1 MAWPFRAHEAR
12 VRAVPIA
19 AETVLPEINRTHGLR
34 YALRGRCVGGMQ
46 GGAWLLAD
54 PEGRAAILK
63 LQPDRPGWRR
73 PWTALE
79 AVNRMNAAGY
89 PTPRWIAAGVSG
101 AGVRYHVQEFV
112 EGEPSSPLD
121 ADKAALLIEVIE
133 RHTGLDPDPANDW
146 CVYVDSVVGGPLREG
161 SRAFLRGFGPPADDL
176 LAAFDRV
183 LAEHGP
189 VRLPAGDLVH
199 GDLNTCNVL
208 LRDGRVS
215 GVIDIDA
222 FGSGTRVIDYAWL
235 LREAYAMDAE
245 PEAVRRVRRAGEA
258 VAGPGVLAYCVAATS
273 FDIVRFHARHAPQRL
288 PGLLDRL
295 QLLAADL
302 SRSL

>member
-1 MAWPFRAHEAR
+1 
-12 VRAVPIA
+12 
-19 AETVLPEINRTHGLR
+19 
-34 YALRGRCVGGMQ
+34 MQ

-54 PEGRAAILK
+54 PEGRPAILK
-63 LQPDRPGWRR
+63 LQEDKPGSRR
-73 PWTALE
+73 PWTLLE

-89 PTPRWIAAGVSG
+89 PTPRWIAAGVTE
-101 AGVRYHVQEFV
+101 AGIRYHVQEFV
-112 EGEPSSPLD
+112 EGEPSSPLT
-121 ADKAALLIEVIE
+121 ADKVALLIEVIE
-133 RHTGLDPDPANDW
+133 LHAGLDPDPGNDW
-146 CVYVDSVVGGPLREG
+146 NVYVGSVLGGERRED
-161 SRAFLRGFGPPADDL
+161 SRALLRGFGPPGNDV

-183 LAEHGP
+183 LAECGP

-199 GDLNTCNVL
+199 GDLNSCNVL

-273 FDIVRFHARHAPQRL
+273 FDIVRFHVRHAPERL

-295 QLLAADL
+295 QLMAADL
-302 SRSL
+302 SRPL